1 MKKLTTLVLAAGL
14 VVSAFAGSASA
25 GEFKPV
31 LQFAEEFTY
40 TDAGIDDS
48 ENFNAATRIRF
59 GFDYVAS
66 EDLSATILFQYRKG
80 NWGHNRLDDDFTS
93 DPEVNGIGG
102 GDHFRMR
109 LAYIDWTLPS
119 TDVKVR
125 MGRHAVV
132 APSYA
137 FGSAVLDGRADGITV
152 TGSVNENIN
161 LGFTWFRLDSG
172 SSDYEIVDPLYASSK
187 GKGFKA
193 QDDADAVMLNAEF
206 AYDGFKVAPWAMYVS
221 GQEKSMFGGA
231 YINSDLVVAGG
242 NSYDAYVIG
251 ASAELNMFDPFVF
264 AVDAMYQNAKIYN
277 IPFAD
282 KFTESDSFDGF
293 YVAAKA
299 SYKLSNGV
307 ASLGGWYA
315 TGEDQDKLLSPND
328 KAMFALD
335 GGFSASTI
343 LFGDN
348 IIGCDGYNT
357 LTGDT
362 PFGTWGL
369 IAEYANFSFLE
380 NLSHTARV
388 VYVKGT
394 NESEKNEY
402 GMKVKAEEHSFLDWS
417 EDDSAIEFDFNSTY
431 QIYKN
436 FSATLELGYV
446 FVDQSNLDFGQE
458 EQDDIFRSALT
469 FVYKF

>member
-66 EDLSATILFQYRKG
+66 EDLSATILFQYRHT
-80 NWGHNRLDDDFTS
+80 NWGNNGNDFTA
-93 DPEVNGIGG
+93 DPSIFGDDSK
-102 GDHFRMR
+102 DHFRMR

-125 MGRHAVV
+125 MGRQAVV

-137 FGSAVLDGRADGITV
+137 FGSAVLDGRADAV
-152 TGSVNENIN
+152 SVNGNINENIS
-161 LGFTWFRLDSG
+161 LGLAWLRLDSEQG
-172 SSDYEIVDPLYASSK
+172 LPNDGRK
-187 GKGFKA
+187 
-193 QDDADAVMLNAEF
+193 DADAVMLNAEF
-206 AYDGFKVAPWAMYVS
+206 AYDGFKVAPWAMY
-221 GQEKSMFGGA
+221 A
-231 YINSDLVVAGG
+231 YKDTAAMSYAPANMLPYEANSFVV
-242 NSYDAYVIG
+242 G

-264 AVDAMYQNAKIYN
+264 AVDALYSNVSYDDMPAGL
-277 IPFAD
+277 
-282 KFTESDSFDGF
+282 EDSFDGF

-299 SYKLSNGV
+299 SYKFSNGV
-307 ASLGGWYA
+307 AALGGWYA
-315 TGEDQDKLLSPND
+315 TGDDDTNND
-328 KAMFALD
+328 NGFVLLD

-348 IIGCDGYNT
+348 IIGCDDYNT
-357 LTGDT
+357 MFNNDS
-362 PFGTWGL
+362 PFGTWGV
-369 IAEYANFSFLE
+369 IAEYAGFSFLE

-388 VYVKGT
+388 VYLQGT
-394 NESEKNEY
+394 ADKDIESRDLFSKPT
-402 GMKVKAEEHSFLDWS
+402 
-417 EDDSAIEFDFNSTY
+417 EDDTLIEVDFNSTY

-446 FVDQSNLDFGQE
+446 FVDQDNVQE

>member
-1 MKKLTTLVLAAGL
+1 MAAGL

-66 EDLSATILFQYRKG
+66 EDLSATILFQYRHT
-80 NWGHNRLDDDFTS
+80 NWGNNGNDFTA
-93 DPEVNGIGG
+93 DPSIFGDDSK
-102 GDHFRMR
+102 DHFRMR
-109 LAYIDWTLPS
+109 LAYIDWTIPS

-125 MGRHAVV
+125 MGRQAVV

-137 FGSAVLDGRADGITV
+137 FGSAVLDGRADAV
-152 TGSVNENIN
+152 SVNGNINENIS
-161 LGFTWFRLDSG
+161 LGLAWLRTDSETNAKK
-172 SSDYEIVDPLYASSK
+172 YEVLKNGEKELIFGA
-187 GKGFKA
+187 
-193 QDDADAVMLNAEF
+193 DDADAVILNAEF
-206 AYDGFKVAPWAMYVS
+206 AYDGFKVAPWAMY
-221 GQEKSMFGGA
+221 A
-231 YINSDLVVAGG
+231 YKDTAAMSYAPANMLPYEANSFVV
-242 NSYDAYVIG
+242 G

-264 AVDAMYQNAKIYN
+264 AVDALYSNVSYDDMPAGS
-277 IPFAD
+277 
-282 KFTESDSFDGF
+282 EDSFDGF

-299 SYKLSNGV
+299 SYKFSNGV
-307 ASLGGWYA
+307 AALGGWYA
-315 TGEDQDKLLSPND
+315 TGDDDTNND
-328 KAMFALD
+328 NGFVLLD

-417 EDDSAIEFDFNSTY
+417 EDDSAIEVDFNSTY

>member
-59 GFDYVAS
+59 GFDYIAS
-66 EDLSATILFQYRKG
+66 EDLSATILFQYRHT
-80 NWGHNRLDDDFTS
+80 NWGNNGNDFTA
-93 DPEVNGIGG
+93 DPSIFGDDSK
-102 GDHFRMR
+102 DHFRMR
-109 LAYIDWTLPS
+109 LAYIDWTIPS

-125 MGRHAVV
+125 MGRQAVV

-137 FGSAVLDGRADGITV
+137 FGSAVLDGRADAV
-152 TGSVNENIN
+152 SVNGNINENIS
-161 LGFTWFRLDSG
+161 LGLAWLRLDSEQG
-172 SSDYEIVDPLYASSK
+172 LPNDGRK
-187 GKGFKA
+187 
-193 QDDADAVMLNAEF
+193 DADAVMLNAEF
-206 AYDGFKVAPWAMYVS
+206 AYDGFKVAPWAMY
-221 GQEKSMFGGA
+221 A
-231 YINSDLVVAGG
+231 YKDTAAMSYVPANMLPYEANSFVV
-242 NSYDAYVIG
+242 G

-264 AVDAMYQNAKIYN
+264 AVDALYSNVSYDDMSAGL
-277 IPFAD
+277 
-282 KFTESDSFDGF
+282 EDSFDGF

-299 SYKLSNGV
+299 SYKFSNGV
-307 ASLGGWYA
+307 AALGGWYA
-315 TGEDQDKLLSPND
+315 TGDDDTNND
-328 KAMFALD
+328 NGFVLLD

-348 IIGCDGYNT
+348 IIGCDDYNT
-357 LTGDT
+357 MFNNDS
-362 PFGTWGL
+362 PFGTWGV
-369 IAEYANFSFLE
+369 IAEYAGFSFLE

-388 VYVKGT
+388 VYLQGT
-394 NESEKNEY
+394 ADKDIESRDLFSKPT
-402 GMKVKAEEHSFLDWS
+402 
-417 EDDSAIEFDFNSTY
+417 EDDTLIEVDFNSTY

-446 FVDQSNLDFGQE
+446 FVDQDNVQE

>member
-40 TDAGIDDS
+40 GDAGTNDQL
-48 ENFNAATRIRF
+48 ENFDAATRIRF

-66 EDLSATILFQYRKG
+66 EDLSATILFQYG
-80 NWGHNRLDDDFTS
+80 GYHWGTFEPDNDGEAHLK
-93 DPEVNGIGG
+93 
-102 GDHFRMR
+102 MR

-125 MGRHAVV
+125 MGRQAVV

-137 FGSAVLDGRADGITV
+137 FGSPVLDSRADAISINGN
-152 TGSVNENIN
+152 VNENISLGLAWMRADRN
-161 LGFTWFRLDSG
+161 LRTDKDVITRY
-172 SSDYEIVDPLYASSK
+172 DYGYDTT
-187 GKGFKA
+187 
-193 QDDADAVMLNAEF
+193 DALMLNAEF
-206 AYDGFKVAPWAMYVS
+206 AYDGFKVAPWAVYAHKQHGADS
-221 GQEKSMFGGA
+221 GIAQYLNIDGVNA
-231 YINSDLVVAGG
+231 DADLYI
-242 NSYDAYVIG
+242 IG

-264 AVDAMYQNAKIYN
+264 AVDALYN
-277 IPFAD
+277 NIKYHNMAPLA
-282 KFTESDSFDGF
+282 EDSYDAF

-307 ASLGGWYA
+307 ASLGGWYS
-315 TGEDQDKLLSPND
+315 TGND
-328 KAMFALD
+328 RENNDNGFVVLD
-335 GGFSASTI
+335 GGFSASSV
-343 LFGDN
+343 LFDGN
-348 IIGCDGYNT
+348 IVGSDPYTNVMGS
-357 LTGDT
+357 DS
-362 PFGTWGL
+362 PFGTWGV
-369 IAEYANFSFLE
+369 IAEYAGFSFLE

-388 VYVKGT
+388 LYIEGT
-394 NESEKNEY
+394 NENQPNAYNPGFGDSIE
-402 GMKVKAEEHSFLDWS
+402 LT
-417 EDDSAIEFDFNSTY
+417 EDDSAIEIDFDTTY

-436 FSATLELGYV
+436 LSATLQLGYV
-446 FVDQSNLDFGQE
+446 FIDQSNLAAGQE

>member
-40 TDAGIDDS
+40 GDAGTNDQL
-48 ENFNAATRIRF
+48 ENFDAATRIRF

-66 EDLSATILFQYRKG
+66 EDLSATILFQYG
-80 NWGHNRLDDDFTS
+80 GYHWGTFEPNNDGEAKLK
-93 DPEVNGIGG
+93 
-102 GDHFRMR
+102 MR

-125 MGRHAVV
+125 MGRQAVV

-137 FGSAVLDGRADGITV
+137 FGSPVLDSRADAISINGN
-152 TGSVNENIN
+152 VNENIS
-161 LGFTWFRLDSG
+161 LGLAWMRADRNERG
-172 SSDYEIVDPLYASSK
+172 YADY
-187 GKGFKA
+187 GF
-193 QDDADAVMLNAEF
+193 DTTDALMLNAEF
-206 AYDGFKVAPWAMYVS
+206 AYDGFKVAPWAVYAHKQHDAES
-221 GQEKSMFGGA
+221 GIAQFANIDGKQA
-231 YINSDLVVAGG
+231 DADLYI
-242 NSYDAYVIG
+242 IG

-264 AVDAMYQNAKIYN
+264 AVDALYN
-277 IPFAD
+277 NIKYHNMAPLA
-282 KFTESDSFDGF
+282 EDSYDAF

-307 ASLGGWYA
+307 ASLGGWYS
-315 TGEDQDKLLSPND
+315 TGND
-328 KAMFALD
+328 WENNDNGFVVLD
-335 GGFSASTI
+335 GGFSASSV
-343 LFGDN
+343 LFDGN
-348 IIGCDGYNT
+348 IVGSDPYTNVLGS
-357 LTGDT
+357 DS
-362 PFGTWGL
+362 PFGTWGV
-369 IAEYANFSFLE
+369 IAEYAGFSFLE

-388 VYVKGT
+388 LYIEGT
-394 NESEKNEY
+394 NENAPGKLLAHDIAD
-402 GMKVKAEEHSFLDWS
+402 GLT
-417 EDDSAIEFDFNSTY
+417 EDDSAVEIDFDTTY

-436 FSATLELGYV
+436 LSATLQLGYV
-446 FVDQSNLDFGQE
+446 FIDQSNLAAGQE

>member
-1 MKKLTTLVLAAGL
+1 MKKLTTLLLAAGL
-14 VVSAFAGSASA
+14 VVSSFAGAQA
-25 GEFKPV
+25 GEFKPN

-40 TDAGIDDS
+40 GDS
-48 ENFNAATRIRF
+48 GKDSPENFNAASRIRF

-80 NWGHNRLDDDFTS
+80 SWGHNGNNFTA
-93 DPEVNGIGG
+93 DPEAPADLKY
-102 GDHFRMR
+102 GDQFRMR
-109 LAYIDWTLPS
+109 LAYIDWTIPG
-119 TDVKVR
+119 TDIKAR

-137 FGSAVLDGRADGITV
+137 FGSAILNGRGDGITLA
-152 TGSVNENIN
+152 SAINDNIN
-161 LGFTWFRLDSG
+161 VGFTWVRLDSETNA
-172 SSDYEIVDPLYASSK
+172 DKD
-187 GKGFKA
+187 KA
-193 QDDADAVMLNAEF
+193 AEFDDDADAVMLNAEF
-206 AYDGFKVAPWAMYVS
+206 AYDGFKVAPWVMYAHADKNAMNDMTPTGS
-221 GQEKSMFGGA
+221 ILSQKGTH
-231 YINSDLVVAGG
+231 
-242 NSYDAYVIG
+242 DADAFVIG

-264 AVDAMYQNAKIYN
+264 ALDALYSNTKMHQVY
-277 IPFAD
+277 D
-282 KFTESDSFDGF
+282 GSEDSFDGF

-299 SYKLSNGV
+299 SYKFDNGT
-307 ASLGGWYA
+307 ASFGGWYS
-315 TGEDQDKLLSPND
+315 TGNDEDAKND
-328 KAMFALD
+328 NGFVMLDPGFA
-335 GGFSASTI
+335 ASTI

-357 LTGDT
+357 LFNNDS

-369 IAEYANFSFLE
+369 IAEYAGFSFLE

-388 VYVKGT
+388 VYVQGT
-394 NESEKNEY
+394 NDKD
-402 GMKVKAEEHSFLDWS
+402 AERDLFMTPT
-417 EDDSAIEFDFNSTY
+417 EDDSFVEVDFNSTY

-446 FVDQSNLDFGQE
+446 FIDQSNLDGAD

>member
-40 TDAGIDDS
+40 GDAGTNDQL
-48 ENFNAATRIRF
+48 ENFDAATRIRF

-66 EDLSATILFQYRKG
+66 EDLSATILFQYG
-80 NWGHNRLDDDFTS
+80 GYHWGTFEPNNDGEAKLK
-93 DPEVNGIGG
+93 
-102 GDHFRMR
+102 MR

-125 MGRHAVV
+125 MGRQAVV

-137 FGSAVLDGRADGITV
+137 FGSPVLDSRADAISINGN
-152 TGSVNENIN
+152 VNENIS
-161 LGFTWFRLDSG
+161 LGLAWMRADRNERG
-172 SSDYEIVDPLYASSK
+172 YADY
-187 GKGFKA
+187 GF
-193 QDDADAVMLNAEF
+193 DTTDALMLNAEF
-206 AYDGFKVAPWAMYVS
+206 AYDGFKVAPWAVYAHKQHDAES
-221 GQEKSMFGGA
+221 GIAQFANIDGKQA
-231 YINSDLVVAGG
+231 DADLYI
-242 NSYDAYVIG
+242 IG

-264 AVDAMYQNAKIYN
+264 AVDALYN
-277 IPFAD
+277 NIKYHNMAPLA
-282 KFTESDSFDGF
+282 EDSYDAF

-307 ASLGGWYA
+307 ASLGGWYS
-315 TGEDQDKLLSPND
+315 TGND
-328 KAMFALD
+328 WDNNDNGFVVLD
-335 GGFSASTI
+335 GGFSASSV
-343 LFGDN
+343 LFDGN
-348 IIGCDGYNT
+348 IVGADDYTNVLGS
-357 LTGDT
+357 DS
-362 PFGTWGL
+362 PFGTWGV
-369 IAEYANFSFLE
+369 IAEYAGFSFLE

-388 VYVKGT
+388 LYIEGT
-394 NESEKNEY
+394 NENAPGKLLAHDIAD
-402 GMKVKAEEHSFLDWS
+402 GLT
-417 EDDSAIEFDFNSTY
+417 EDDSAVEIDFDTTY

-436 FSATLELGYV
+436 LSATLQLGYV
-446 FVDQSNLDFGQE
+446 FIDQSNLAAGQE

>member
-40 TDAGIDDS
+40 GDAGYKS
-48 ENFNAATRIRF
+48 QENFNATTRIRF

-66 EDLSATILFQYRKG
+66 EDLSATILFQYG
-80 NWGHNRLDDDFTS
+80 GYSWGTNNDAKFTR
-93 DPEVNGIGG
+93 DPNA
-102 GDHFRMR
+102 DLRMR
-109 LAYIDWTLPS
+109 LAYIDWTLPNS
-119 TDVKVR
+119 DVKVR
-125 MGRHAVV
+125 MGRQAVV

-137 FGSAVLDGRADGITV
+137 FGSAVLDGRADAV
-152 TGSVNENIN
+152 SVNGNINENIS
-161 LGFTWFRLDSG
+161 LGLAWLRLDSEQG
-172 SSDYEIVDPLYASSK
+172 LPNDGRK
-187 GKGFKA
+187 
-193 QDDADAVMLNAEF
+193 DADAVMLNAEF
-206 AYDGFKVAPWAMYVS
+206 AYDGFKVAPWAMY
-221 GQEKSMFGGA
+221 A
-231 YINSDLVVAGG
+231 YKDTAAMSYAPAKMLPYEANSFVV
-242 NSYDAYVIG
+242 G

-264 AVDAMYQNAKIYN
+264 AVDALYSNVSYDDMPAGL
-277 IPFAD
+277 
-282 KFTESDSFDGF
+282 EDSLDGF

-299 SYKLSNGV
+299 SYKFSNGV
-307 ASLGGWYA
+307 AALGGWYA
-315 TGEDQDKLLSPND
+315 TGDDDTNND
-328 KAMFALD
+328 NGFVLLD

-348 IIGCDGYNT
+348 IIGCDDYNT
-357 LTGDT
+357 MFNNDS
-362 PFGTWGL
+362 PFGTWGV
-369 IAEYANFSFLE
+369 IAEYAGFSFLE

-388 VYVKGT
+388 VYLQGT
-394 NESEKNEY
+394 ADKDIEDRDLFRKPT
-402 GMKVKAEEHSFLDWS
+402 
-417 EDDSAIEFDFNSTY
+417 EDDTLIEVDFNSTY

-446 FVDQSNLDFGQE
+446 FVDQDNVQE